1 MMAIRNSIKAYSLPI
16 YFILAFAISWGAIL
30 ISVGPDG
37 FPVSEEQ
44 LPVLIV
50 AMFLGPSLA
59 AILEETTPQR

>member
-1 MMAIRNSIKAYSLPI
+1 MMTIRNSIKAYSLPI

-37 FPVSEEQ
+37 FPVSQEQ

-50 AMFLGPSLA
+50 AILLGPSLA

>member
-1 MMAIRNSIKAYSLPI
+1 MMTIRNSIKAYSLPI

-30 ISVGPDG
+30 ISVDG

-50 AMFLGPSLA
+50 AILLGPSLA

>member
-1 MMAIRNSIKAYSLPI
+1 MTIRNSIKAYSLPI

-37 FPVSEEQ
+37 FPVSQEQ

-50 AMFLGPSLA
+50 AILLGPSLA